1 MDSPLG
7 LNEEENGRMIFFET
21 CIGITGIILLVWM
34 ASIRRMP
41 LAQRPVFSAT
51 QSFRWVVPFF
61 GLLLSLG
68 GFGLAFQRS
77 LVWGSVSLT
86 GSLIVS
92 GILLGHDQYS
102 AMVKILYE
110 DYLTLKRENPQAAEF
125 DLLYSIVKSHNPRW
139 LEDRIME
146 VCVGKDIKQLILL
159 LLVIEYQI
167 HPLNDMRLYER
178 LKRKVQALVPAEA
191 RRQ

>member
-1 MDSPLG
+1 MSSPLG
-7 LNEEENGRMIFFET
+7 AYKEENGLMIFFGT
-21 CIGITGIILLVWM
+21 CIGVTGIFLLVWTV
-34 ASIRRMP
+34 SVRRMP
-41 LAQRPVFSAT
+41 LAQRPAFSAT
-51 QSFRWVVPFF
+51 QLFRLGAPFF
-61 GLLLSLG
+61 GLLLILG

-86 GSLIVS
+86 GSLILS
-92 GILLGHDQYS
+92 GILLGHDQYA
-102 AMVKILYE
+102 AMVKILYD
-110 DYLTLKRENPQAAEF
+110 DYLTLKRENPQATEF
-125 DLLYSIVKSHNPRW
+125 DLLYSIVKSRNPHW

-178 LKRKVQALVPAEA
+178 LKKKVEELLPA
-191 RRQ
+191 